1 MTKMAIRKGI
11 TRTRVVVRHV
21 PKPAVILWEKAPV
34 FANGVRISAG
44 KPRMYEP
51 GVYLGTERRKAT
63 RYPKAHDGGEVR
75 AATVS
80 RYLVTADFRALSKA
94 RDKRARRQ
102 VRNLCVSGMGAI
114 DG

>member
-1 MTKMAIRKGI
+1 MIKGKRK
-11 TRTRVVVRHV
+11 RAHSVHLRVGRS
-21 PKPAVILWEKAPV
+21 KETA
-34 FANGVRISAG
+34 RIKLS
-44 KPRMYEP
+44 
-51 GVYLGTERRKAT
+51 

-80 RYLVTADFRALSKA
+80 RYLVPADFRALSKA

-102 VRNLCVSGMGAI
+102 VRNLRVSGMGAI

>member
-44 KPRMYEP
+44 KPRMYEST
-51 GVYLGTERRKAT
+51 VYLGTERRKAT
-63 RYPKAHDGGEVR
+63 RYKAHDGGEYRIESVGR
-75 AATVS
+75 AAG
-80 RYLVTADFRALSKA
+80 RADFQRLSKA